1 MAPRDLTARYIQL
14 VNQLGDDLGRPRGW
28 RLRVAVKLGVD
39 APTLSRILRG
49 NRQVGW
55 DLAERAIE
63 RLRLQPHYFT
73 QAAAFKGATVVPSNP
88 PPVPSDDDKL
98 GELVRRLE
106 TGSARQADVYALARA
121 VAESTAVKR
130 ATRIIKTP
138 PPRTEQDIGALFV
151 AAAHLVDDLRHLM
164 SALPSK
170 GE

>member
-28 RLRVAVKLGVD
+28 RLRVAEKLGVD

-73 QAAAFKGATVVPSNP
+73 GRAASKGAGVVPSIT
-88 PPVPSDDDKL
+88 PSVASDGDKL

-121 VAESTAVKR
+121 VAESSAVER
-130 ATRIIKTP
+130 ARRIIKTP
-138 PPRTEQDIGALFV
+138 APRTEQDIGALFV

-164 SALPSK
+164 SALPI
-170 GE
+170 EDE